1 MENMNSK
8 LLNLLLL
15 LTSLIGYLEWG
26 GGNEA
31 FLFQIEGD
39 VLFKLVTN
47 PTSVIHP
54 FIVFPLAAQVALLV
68 TLFQKKPSKRMT
80 FWSMGGL
87 GILLVLVFVI
97 GWMTLNYKM
106 IVSTL
111 PFIVVS
117 AITIRHYRLARG

>member
-1 MENMNSK
+1 
-8 LLNLLLL
+8 
-15 LTSLIGYLEWG
+15 LEWG

-106 IVSTL
+106 IFSTL

-117 AITIRHYRLARG
+117 AVTIRHYRLARG